1 MFAFLQNRL
10 DALRRNKL
18 EHSMNSAKKIS
29 ERLIKKY
36 PNRRL
41 YDTQTSSYITL
52 SDVKQ
57 LVLDNEDFTVVDAK
71 SEEDLTRSI
80 LLQIILEEEAS
91 GTPMFSSSALSQIIR
106 YYGHAMQGM
115 MGSYLEKNIQAFID
129 IQNKLAENSKGFYE
143 GKPFSPEM
151 WTQFMNVQGPMMQGM
166 MSNYIEQSK
175 SLFMQ
180 MQEQMQSQTK
190 NMFGTFPFVAGDK
203 NKK

>member
-1 MFAFLQNRL
+1 MT
-10 DALRRNKL
+10 
-18 EHSMNSAKKIS
+18 SAKNS
-29 ERLIKKY
+29 GERLIKKY

-52 SDVKQ
+52 TDVKQ
-57 LVLDNEDFTVVDAK
+57 LVLDNEEFAVVDAK
-71 SEEDLTRSI
+71 NGDDLTRSI
-80 LLQIILEEEAS
+80 LLQIILEEESHGA
-91 GTPMFSSSALSQIIR
+91 PMFSSAALSQIIR

-129 IQNKLAENSKGFYE
+129 IQNKLTENSKGFYE

-151 WTQFMNVQGPMMQGM
+151 WAQFMNVQGPMMQGM

-175 SLFMQ
+175 SLFVQ

-190 NMFGTFPFVAGDK
+190 NMFGTFPF
-203 NKK
+203 NQPPEKK